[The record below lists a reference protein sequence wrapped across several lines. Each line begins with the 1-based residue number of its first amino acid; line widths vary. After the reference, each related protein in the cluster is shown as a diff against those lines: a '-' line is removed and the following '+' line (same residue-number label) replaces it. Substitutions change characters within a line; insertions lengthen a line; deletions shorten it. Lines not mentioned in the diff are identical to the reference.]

1 MTFWLKLWL
10 TEIWMW
16 KEEMLQKR
24 SLEKHTYINT
34 TNEEILA
41 VQKAEMTVNYRKK
54 RKAGQK
60 TEHGDNKYLISS

>member
-16 KEEMLQKR
+16 KEEMLKKR

-41 VQKAEMTVNYRKK
+41 VQKAEMTELQEKEESRAED
-54 RKAGQK
+54 RTWG
-60 TEHGDNKYLISS
+60 